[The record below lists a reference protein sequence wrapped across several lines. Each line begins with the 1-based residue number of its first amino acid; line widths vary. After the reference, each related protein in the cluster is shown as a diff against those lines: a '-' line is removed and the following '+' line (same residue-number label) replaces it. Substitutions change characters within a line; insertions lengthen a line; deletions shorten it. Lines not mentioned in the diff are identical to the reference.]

1 VKIVVQVP
9 AALRAEPFCTKIFT
23 TGSFPREITGLIKK
37 E

>member
-9 AALRAEPFCTKIFT
+9 AGLRAEPFFTTIFT
-23 TGSFPREITGLIKK
+23 TGSALLEITGLITK